1 MAWCLNESCA
11 PATSSPNVRSTRR
24 HRTSIFARVQYL
36 CMQARLIPFY
46 ASSFRCRYGALVAGQ
61 IRYPAVRAAI
71 RSDNAAL
78 GLMVP
83 LFLPLRIVLLRPH
96 YQHAPSFSWFPPP
109 SRFLLDRVPVGS
121 ESCTPSLHFFYTFR
135 HRWSTPTPRDFT
147 YASIGGEGEGGSIMP
162 CQGNGYAEMPSCWR
176 GFKVSPASHFGNV
189 RSFYGFSL
197 LSCFFFFV
205 FHSSS
210 LWGLS
215 RVRSCLP
222 LVENIQDT
230 S

>member
-1 MAWCLNESCA
+1 
-11 PATSSPNVRSTRR
+11 
-24 HRTSIFARVQYL
+24 
-36 CMQARLIPFY
+36 MQARLIPFY

-147 YASIGGEGEGGSIMP
+147 YASIGGGGGGGFDNALSRKWIRRDAFVLAGFQSVACFTFRERSLVLRLLTAFLLLLFRFP
-162 CQGNGYAEMPSCWR
+162 LLFLV
-176 GFKVSPASHFGNV
+176 GFKPCAKLSSIGGKYSGHF
-189 RSFYGFSL
+189 
-197 LSCFFFFV
+197 
-205 FHSSS
+205 
-210 LWGLS
+210 
-215 RVRSCLP
+215 
-222 LVENIQDT
+222 LVET